1 MPVLLKD
8 YVCGDHGLYY
18 RILVEEAAVI
28 AYKETSMAFFVK
40 KLKIPIRSS
49 LSRCGITQKPGHLN
63 TPAASGKS
71 LISMIWSH
79 SDSAR

>member
-8 YVCGDHGLYY
+8 YMCGDHRLYY
-18 RILVEEAAVI
+18 RVLVEEAAVI

-49 LSRCGITQKPGHLN
+49 PSRGRITQMPGHLN
-63 TPAASGKS
+63 TPAASGEVFNQHDLES
-71 LISMIWSH
+71 F
-79 SDSAR
+79 